1 MHSFRFVRVCAFGF
15 DSPLFRYRR
24 TNGCVTM
31 LFSVQNLVSLQ
42 AFMCYLVFF
51 VYTFLLLFTM
61 HWIVSCFRLV
71 VDLALFIFI
80 RMTVVFDLDLVQT
93 VS

>member
-1 MHSFRFVRVCAFGF
+1 MYCVKEN
-15 DSPLFRYRR
+15 RR

-31 LFSVQNLVSLQ
+31 LLSVQNLVSIQ
-42 AFMCYLVFF
+42 AYMCYLVFF
-51 VYTFLLLFTM
+51 GYTFLLLFTM

-80 RMTVVFDLDLVQT
+80 HITVVFDWIWCKQCHKESEFHMLVL
-93 VS
+93 S